1 MPDVSTFNLAGQD
14 ITVRDDNARS
24 TAQSANTKAT
34 EASTTAT
41 KALQKVEEVENLS
54 RVTVSYDQ
62 TTATITI
69 TTGTHKK

>member
-14 ITVRDDNARS
+14 ITVRDDSARS
-24 TAQSANTKAT
+24 TAQSANTKAA

-69 TTGTHKK
+69 ATGTHKK